1 VKANSGG
8 KVSLRRR
15 RKIIIMIVET
25 LSIAEKLESSKN
37 VEELVKTTALAMEDW
52 RLMLPV
58 RAKNYDG
65 IALGEQTE
73 HARANSQ

>member
-1 VKANSGG
+1 
-8 KVSLRRR
+8 
-15 RKIIIMIVET
+15 MIVET

-37 VEELVKTTALAMEDW
+37 VEELVKETTLAMEDW

-58 RAKNYDG
+58 RAKHYDR

-73 HARANSQ
+73 NAKANPQ